1 MTACNDTQPQ
11 RRKGHMIQYHT
22 PSNSQSSWRPHIY
35 DPSRNQY
42 SIFRIM
48 DTSVV
53 EIPLDNS
60 HSLPVIIPSYSSHSI
75 HTLSHTLSLSP
86 SVKYDQKF
94 QSQDN
99 RAFRNSTSSQGNYAI
114 TWQCSNTTNLYHKQW
129 FSFKNQH
136 RLQQVQHR
144 GFHQY
149 YSITHTQV

>member
-1 MTACNDTQPQ
+1 
-11 RRKGHMIQYHT
+11 MIQYHT

-75 HTLSHTLSLSP
+75 LSYTRNPYQLNILLLYQDSYQLNILLL
-86 SVKYDQKF
+86 YRNT
-94 QSQDN
+94 SQLTPH
-99 RAFRNSTSSQGNYAI
+99 ASTRNSYQLILTHYIRPPSNI
-114 TWQCSNTTNLYHKQW
+114 T
-129 FSFKNQH
+129 NQSH
-136 RLQQVQHR
+136 VMFQ
-144 GFHQY
+144 
-149 YSITHTQV
+149 